1 MHACTLFLCFSATS
15 SSSPAQSPKDLPVI
29 AVPSTQKVI
38 APMASKLAAKLAT
51 STGSAT
57 PNAKTVILPDTNSH
71 VNPVSIQNSTPAQGQ
86 VSVPV
91 NTETKSSTQALNQ
104 VNMVAPSPK
113 TNIVPAANTQTRST
127 HFVLQ
132 NQKLVPLVASQ
143 TLVTKP
149 QGLLLVGNNTVP
161 GSGQIFLTQPH
172 GVVPVANM
180 ASQDLSG
187 QRKMTSLLGS
197 TAAQLKQEMVT
208 HTAPGPQSIPQPVDT
223 VVSGQTGTYSIAP
236 VKWGWGVGV
245 GRVASKYIFVGTH
258 EKRLS
263 EAFIM
268 SIVFTLSIGTPYR
281 HTMLLLKFEIL
292 HSITSCCVL
301 NIAVCMANSVD
312 PDQMPHSAASDQ
324 GLHCLQRPICPNT

>member
-1 MHACTLFLCFSATS
+1 MHVHCFFFFSATS
-15 SSSPAQSPKDLPVI
+15 SSSPAQPPKDLPVI

-57 PNAKTVILPDTNSH
+57 PNAKTVILPDTNSR
-71 VNPVSIQNSTPAQGQ
+71 VNPVSIQNNTPAQGQ

-91 NTETKSSTQALNQ
+91 NTETKSSTQTLNQ

-113 TNIVPAANTQTRST
+113 TNIVPVANTQTQST

-132 NQKLVPLVASQ
+132 NQKLIPLVTSQ
-143 TLVTKP
+143 TMVTKP

-197 TAAQLKQEMVT
+197 TAAQLKQETVT
-208 HTAPGPQSIPQPVDT
+208 HTAPGPQNIPQPVDT

-236 VKWGWGVGV
+236 VKWGWGG
-245 GRVASKYIFVGTH
+245 
-258 EKRLS
+258 
-263 EAFIM
+263 
-268 SIVFTLSIGTPYR
+268 
-281 HTMLLLKFEIL
+281 
-292 HSITSCCVL
+292 
-301 NIAVCMANSVD
+301 
-312 PDQMPHSAASDQ
+312 
-324 GLHCLQRPICPNT
+324 